1 MTNSFDQV
9 LNRQNTQ
16 SVKWDFNK
24 AVYGTDD
31 VLPMWVADMD
41 FKPPQKVLDVLSERI
56 QHGIF
61 GYTSPT
67 TDTYKS
73 VCRWLHKR
81 HGFSVDASSLIYS
94 PGIVFAISMAVQA
107 FTNEGEQIVI
117 QPPVYTP
124 FFNMIQQN
132 NRKLVENPLILENG
146 QYKMDFADLEEK
158 FAQGAKMMI
167 LCSPHNP
174 AGRVWT
180 KQELQKVADLCVQY
194 NVILLSD
201 EIHSDLVYKPNKH
214 IPIASLSEE
223 TANLT
228 ITCVAPSK
236 TFNLAGLQASVI
248 VIPNKSLRLKYQE
261 TQRKQGAGGLNTF
274 GIIALQAAYNYGE
287 EWLEELLPYLKEN
300 INTVHE
306 FIQKEI
312 PDIELIYPEGTYLAW
327 IDCRRTGFSDEEL
340 KERLLHKGHLAL
352 EPGPKYG
359 TQGEGFVRMNLGC
372 SKETVLEGLK
382 RLKIALSK

>member
-1 MTNSFDQV
+1 
-9 LNRQNTQ
+9 
-16 SVKWDFNK
+16 
-24 AVYGTDD
+24 
-31 VLPMWVADMD
+31 DMD

-73 VCRWLHKR
+73 VCKWLHKR
-81 HGFSVDASSLIYS
+81 HGFSVDASSIIYS

-132 NRKLVENPLILENG
+132 NRKLVESPLILENG

-261 TQRKQGAGGLNTF
+261 TQRRQGAGGLNTF

-327 IDCRRTGFSDEEL
+327 IDCRETGFSDEEL

-352 EPGPKYG
+352 EAGPKYG
-359 TQGEGFVRMNLGC
+359 TQGEGFVRVNLGC